1 MPGAGGNH
9 ASWGGLNA
17 NASRVI
23 RPAAHE
29 NLIAPQEPYLPFGA
43 GRSYGDSG
51 LPAGGCLVDLQGMN
65 RILSFDPATGL
76 MRAEAGATLADILE
90 RAIPLGWF
98 LPVTPGT
105 RFVTLGGAIANDVH
119 GKNHHRAGSF
129 GAHVRAMSLVR
140 SDGTRRLCSPE
151 QDGDWL
157 RATIGGMGLT
167 GLIGWAEIQLLRIS
181 SPDVMQ
187 ESLPLAGL
195 SDFFDRLDETD
206 GRFEYGVAW
215 LDSLATGK
223 SLGRGVMMR
232 ANHAAA
238 ADGGAGASRP
248 GGRRLSVPFTP
259 PVPLV
264 SRLTMRV
271 FNSFYRWRA
280 LSGPQERKMPWAS
293 FFYPLDAVAHWPR
306 AYGPRGLRQHQS
318 VLPRMKAESAVARLL
333 EAARA
338 AGHASFLTVLKSF
351 GQMPGAGLLSF
362 ARPGV
367 TLTLDFAY
375 RGAATD
381 ELLDRLDAIT
391 LAAGGAVNPYKD
403 ARMSA
408 ETFRASFPN
417 WRDVLPFLDPLA
429 ESRFSRRVGLTGGA

>member
-1 MPGAGGNH
+1 MAGAGAAY
-9 ASWGGLNA
+9 ASWGGLKA
-17 NASRVI
+17 NASRVM

-29 NLIAPQEPYLPFGA
+29 SLAAPQEPYLAYGA
-43 GRSYGDSG
+43 GRSYGDSA
-51 LPAGGCLVDLQGMN
+51 LPAGGCLVDLQRMG
-65 RILSFDPATGL
+65 RILAFDPASGV

-119 GKNHHRAGSF
+119 GKNHHRAGSL
-129 GAHVRAMSLVR
+129 GRHVRALALVR
-140 SDGTRRLCSPE
+140 SDGTSRICSPD
-151 QDGDWL
+151 QDSEWL

-167 GLIGWAEIQLLRIS
+167 GLIGWAEIQLMRVS
-181 SPDVMQ
+181 SPDVTQ
-187 ESLPLAGL
+187 ESLKLAKL

-206 GRFEYGVAW
+206 ERFEYGVAW
-215 LDSLATGK
+215 LDSLASGA
-223 SLGRGVMMR
+223 SVGRGVMMR
-232 ANHAAA
+232 ANHAPS
-238 ADGGAGASRP
+238 GASQP
-248 GGRRLSVPFTP
+248 GPRRLAVPFTP

-264 SRLTMRV
+264 NRLTMRV
-271 FNSFYRWRA
+271 FNALYRWKA
-280 LSGPQERKMPWAS
+280 LSGPQESAVPWAG

-318 VLPRMKAESAVARLL
+318 VLPRMAAEAAVARLL
-333 EAARA
+333 EAARM

-351 GQMPGAGLLSF
+351 GEMPGAGLLSF

-367 TLTLDFAY
+367 TLTLDFPY

-381 ELLDRLDAIT
+381 ALLDRLDAIT
-391 LAAGGAVNPYKD
+391 LEAGGAVNPYKD

-417 WRDVLPFLDPLA
+417 WRDILPFLDPLA

>member
-1 MPGAGGNH
+1 M
-9 ASWGGLNA
+9 
-17 NASRVI
+17 
-23 RPAAHE
+23 RPSAHE
-29 NLIAPQEPYLPFGA
+29 SLAAPQEPYLAFGA

-51 LPAGGCLVDLQGMN
+51 LPAGGCLVDMQGMG
-65 RILSFDPATGL
+65 RILAFDPASGV
-76 MRAEAGATLADILE
+76 MRAEAGTTLADILD

-129 GAHVRAMSLVR
+129 GAHVRALSLLR
-140 SDGTRRLCSPE
+140 SDGTSRVCSPDR
-151 QDGDWL
+151 DGDWL
-157 RATIGGMGLT
+157 RATTGGMGLT
-167 GLIGWAEIQLLRIS
+167 GLIGWAEIQLIRVT
-181 SPDVMQ
+181 SPDVAQ
-187 ESLPLAGL
+187 ENLKLANL
-195 SDFFDRLDETD
+195 AEFFERLEETD
-206 GRFEYGVAW
+206 ARFDYGVAW
-215 LDSLATGK
+215 LDSLAGGA

-232 ANHAAA
+232 GNHAA
-238 ADGGAGASRP
+238 GGAAQRNA
-248 GGRRLSVPFTP
+248 RRLAMPFTP

-264 SRLTMRV
+264 NRLTMRA
-271 FNSFYRWRA
+271 FNTLYRWRA
-280 LSGPQERKMPWAS
+280 LSEPPERIMPWAS

-318 VLPRMKAESAVARLL
+318 VLPRAGAEAAVAKLL
-333 EAARA
+333 VAARE

-367 TLTLDFAY
+367 TLTLDFPW

-381 ELLDRLDAIT
+381 TLLDRLDDIT
-391 LAAGGAVNPYKD
+391 LSAGGAVNPYKD
-403 ARMSA
+403 ARMSG

-417 WRDVLPFLDPLA
+417 WRDILPFLDPLA
-429 ESRFSRRVGLTGGA
+429 ESLFSRRVGLTGKA

>member
-1 MPGAGGNH
+1 MPGAGGAY
-9 ASWGGLNA
+9 ASWGGLKA
-17 NASRVI
+17 NAARVM

-29 NLIAPQEPYLPFGA
+29 SLAVPQEPYLAFGA

-51 LPAGGCLVDLQGMN
+51 LPAGGCLVDMQGMN
-65 RILSFDPATGL
+65 RILSFDPASGVL
-76 MRAEAGATLADILE
+76 RAEAGATLATILE

-129 GAHVRAMSLVR
+129 GKHVRALSLVR
-140 SDGTRRLCSPE
+140 SDGTSRICSPD
-151 QDGDWL
+151 QDSDWL
-157 RATIGGMGLT
+157 NATIGGMGLT
-167 GLIGWAEIQLLRIS
+167 GLIGWAEIQLMRVA

-187 ESLPLAGL
+187 ESLPLARL

-206 GRFEYGVAW
+206 ARFDYGVAW
-215 LDSLATGK
+215 LDSLARGS

-232 ANHAAA
+232 ANHAAEA
-238 ADGGAGASRP
+238 TPQASTP
-248 GGRRLSVPFTP
+248 RRLSVPFTP

-264 SRLTMRV
+264 NRLTMRA
-271 FNSFYRWRA
+271 FNSLYRWRA
-280 LSGPQERKMPWAS
+280 LSGPAERIVPWAS
-293 FFYPLDAVAHWPR
+293 FFHPLDAVAHWPR

-318 VLPRMKAESAVARLL
+318 VLPRDGAERAVAQLL

-351 GQMPGAGLLSF
+351 GNMPGAGLLSF

-367 TLTLDFAY
+367 TLTLDFACS
-375 RGAATD
+375 GAATD
-381 ELLDRLDAIT
+381 ALLDRLDAIT
-391 LAAGGAVNPYKD
+391 LKAGGAVNPYKD

-408 ETFRASFPN
+408 DTFRSSFPN
-417 WRDVLPFLDPLA
+417 WRDFLPFLDPLA
-429 ESRFSRRVGLTGGA
+429 ESAFSRRVGLTGATP

>member
-1 MPGAGGNH
+1 MM
-9 ASWGGLNA
+9 
-17 NASRVI
+17 
-23 RPAAHE
+23 
-29 NLIAPQEPYLPFGA
+29 
-43 GRSYGDSG
+43 
-51 LPAGGCLVDLQGMN
+51 GMN
-65 RILSFDPATGL
+65 RILAFDPASGV
-76 MRAEAGATLADILE
+76 MRAEAGVTLAGILE

-119 GKNHHRAGSF
+119 GKNHHRAGSL
-129 GAHVRAMSLVR
+129 GRHVRALSLVR
-140 SDGTRRLCSPE
+140 SDGTLRICSPD
-151 QDGDWL
+151 QYSDWL
-157 RATIGGMGLT
+157 CATIGGMGLT
-167 GLIGWAEIQLLRIS
+167 GLIGWAEIQLMRVS

-187 ESLPLAGL
+187 ESLKLAKL

-206 GRFEYGVAW
+206 ARFEYGVAW
-215 LDSLATGK
+215 LDSLASGT

-232 ANHAAA
+232 ANHAPS
-238 ADGGAGASRP
+238 GATQP
-248 GGRRLSVPFTP
+248 GHRRIALPFTP

-264 SRLTMRV
+264 NRLTMRA
-271 FNSFYRWRA
+271 FNTLYRWRA
-280 LSGPQERKMPWAS
+280 LAGPPEKTVPWAS

-318 VLPRMKAESAVARLL
+318 VLPRMTAESAVAQLL

-351 GQMPGAGLLSF
+351 GTMPGAGLLSF

-375 RGAATD
+375 RGSVTD
-381 ELLDRLDAIT
+381 ALLDRLDALT
-391 LAAGGAVNPYKD
+391 LEAGGAVNSYKD

-408 ETFRASFPN
+408 GTFRASFPN
-417 WRDVLPFLDPLA
+417 WRDFLPFLDPLA
-429 ESRFSRRVGLTGGA
+429 ESRFSRRVGLTGET